1 MAVIVG
7 WEYRSTSPQTCAVV
21 KGWAICYNDRGLR
34 PHASASFV
42 MPLKRGETL
51 HHRYRIESVLGQG
64 GMGAVYE
71 AWDANLNV
79 GVAVKENLFTTEEFA
94 RQFYKEATILASLR
108 HPNLPRVTDH
118 FVIRGQGQ
126 YLVMD
131 FIQGKDLRER
141 IEGNGLIAEGE
152 AVPWFMEV
160 ADALAYLHS
169 RKPYSILHRDIKPG
183 NIKIQPDGRAVLVDF
198 GLAKVDDKSESTTTG
213 AKAMTPGFSPPEQYG
228 TGRTDSRTDIYSLG
242 ATMYACLTGAIPED
256 SLERAMGRE
265 ELTPLRKRS
274 PRVTAALA
282 RAIEKA
288 LAVRP
293 DERYQS
299 MVEFAA
305 ALGSAAQASKPT
317 LVRDYPYLDRTVRA
331 PITSGFGDLPTR
343 LPFEEKK
350 PRRWPQVAIPLA
362 VAALVAIFALPG
374 LLEGGRLAASQ
385 ESTELADTQEANNS
399 QAATA
404 AAAALPAA
412 SPTSALPSAT
422 PLPTVDPSISLTAQP
437 TSIGGGIG
445 QIAFA
450 SDRSGLPQIYLINI
464 DGTDLKL
471 LTNMSDGACQPAW
484 APDGQSLVF
493 TSPCPDSEETYS
505 GAGLWILD
513 MANLQRQP
521 LLTTPGGDYDPA
533 WSLDGKRIAFTSER
547 MGRPQIY
554 VMTLDGSPPVNVSGG
569 IFAPEVQP
577 TWSAQFTALVFVSYR
592 NGAAQVWLMSDGGG
606 NAQRFARGDS
616 PDTHPAWSH
625 DGQLVVFQR
634 SLSGVPRLI
643 GTRFDDLGVPDFR
656 VCQQSPYSSQPMVDP
671 DFSPDDRWLVF
682 ESWPDGVNHNIAIM
696 TTTCANVTV
705 LDPDP
710 ALDFDPAWRP

>member
-1 MAVIVG
+1 MIGG
-7 WEYRSTSPQTCAVV
+7 WEYSSTLLQTGGVV

-34 PHASASFV
+34 PHAPASFV
-42 MPLKRGETL
+42 MALKRGETL

-64 GMGAVYE
+64 GMGAVYK
-71 AWDANLNV
+71 AYDANLNV
-79 GVAVKENLFTTEEFA
+79 EVAVKENLFTTEEFA

-141 IEGNGLIAEGE
+141 IEGDGLISEGE
-152 AVPWFMEV
+152 AIPWFMEV

-242 ATMYACLTGAIPED
+242 ATMYACLSGAIPED

-265 ELTPLRKRS
+265 DLTPLRRRN
-274 PRVTAALA
+274 PRITAALA

-331 PITSGFGDLPTR
+331 PITAGFGDLPTR
-343 LPFEEKK
+343 LPFEEAK
-350 PRRWPQVAIPLA
+350 PRRWPQFAIPVA
-362 VAALVAIFALPG
+362 VAAIVVVLLLPG
-374 LLEGGRLAASQ
+374 IVNGRGQA
-385 ESTELADTQEANNS
+385 TS
-399 QAATA
+399 QAAGQTQQASVSTVAATA
-404 AAAALPAA
+404 ESGLPPA

-422 PLPTVDPSISLTAQP
+422 PLPTVDPSIALTAQP
-437 TSIGGGIG
+437 TPIGGGIG

-464 DGTDLKL
+464 DGTGLKP
-471 LTNMSDGACQPAW
+471 LTSMSDGACQPSW
-484 APDGQSLVF
+484 APDGLSLVF

-513 MANLQRQP
+513 MANLQPQP
-521 LLTTPGGDYDPA
+521 LLTTPGGDYDAA
-533 WSLDGKRIAFTSER
+533 WSPEGERIAFASER
-547 MGRPQIY
+547 LGRPQVH
-554 VMTLDGSPPVNVSGG
+554 VMTINGGQVENVSG
-569 IFAPEVQP
+569 IFAREVQP
-577 TWSAQFTALVFVSYR
+577 TWSPQGTALVFVSYR
-592 NGAAQVWLMSDGGG
+592 NGGAQVWLMSDRGG
-606 NAQRFARGDS
+606 NEQRFARSGS

-656 VCQQSPYSSQPMVDP
+656 VCQQSPYSSHPMVDP

-696 TTTCANVTV
+696 TTTCANVTE
-705 LDPDP
+705 LDKDP

>member
-1 MAVIVG
+1 
-7 WEYRSTSPQTCAVV
+7 
-21 KGWAICYNDRGLR
+21 
-34 PHASASFV
+34 
-42 MPLKRGETL
+42 
-51 HHRYRIESVLGQG
+51 
-64 GMGAVYE
+64 
-71 AWDANLNV
+71 
-79 GVAVKENLFTTEEFA
+79 
-94 RQFYKEATILASLR
+94 
-108 HPNLPRVTDH
+108 
-118 FVIRGQGQ
+118 
-126 YLVMD
+126 
-131 FIQGKDLRER
+131 
-141 IEGNGLIAEGE
+141 
-152 AVPWFMEV
+152 
-160 ADALAYLHS
+160 
-169 RKPYSILHRDIKPG
+169 
-183 NIKIQPDGRAVLVDF
+183 
-198 GLAKVDDKSESTTTG
+198 
-213 AKAMTPGFSPPEQYG
+213 
-228 TGRTDSRTDIYSLG
+228 
-242 ATMYACLTGAIPED
+242 
-256 SLERAMGRE
+256 
-265 ELTPLRKRS
+265 
-274 PRVTAALA
+274 
-282 RAIEKA
+282 

-331 PITSGFGDLPTR
+331 PITAGFGDLPTR

-362 VAALVAIFALPG
+362 VATLVVLLALPG
-374 LLEGGRLAASQ
+374 LLGGGRLAASQ
-385 ESTELADTQEANNS
+385 VSTEPPDTQEVSTS

-464 DGTDLKL
+464 DGTDLTP
-471 LTNMSDGACQPAW
+471 LTSMSDGACQPSW
-484 APDGQSLVF
+484 APDGNSLVF

-533 WSLDGKRIAFTSER
+533 WSPEGARIAFTSER
-547 MGRPQIY
+547 LGRPQVH
-554 VMTLDGSPPVNVSGG
+554 VMTIDAGDVDEVSG

-577 TWSAQFTALVFVSYR
+577 TWSPQGTALLFVSYR
-592 NGAAQVWLMSDGGG
+592 NGGAQVWLMSDGGG
-606 NAQRFARGDS
+606 NEQRFARSES

-643 GTRFDDLGVPDFR
+643 GTQFEDLGVPDFR
-656 VCQQSPYSSQPMVDP
+656 VCQQSPYSSHPMVDP

-682 ESWPDGVNHNIAIM
+682 ESWPDGVNHDIAIM
-696 TTTCANVTV
+696 TTTCASVTV
-705 LDPDP
+705 LDTDP

>member
-1 MAVIVG
+1 VLIFG
-7 WEYRSTSPQTCAVV
+7 WEYSSTLLRTGSVV
-21 KGWAICYNDRGLR
+21 KGWPICYNGRGLR
-34 PHASASFV
+34 PHAPASFV
-42 MPLKRGETL
+42 MALKRGETL

-64 GMGAVYE
+64 GMGAVYR
-71 AWDANLNV
+71 AYDANLNV
-79 GVAVKENLFTTEEFA
+79 EVAVKENLFTTEEFA

-108 HPNLPRVTDH
+108 HPSLPRVTDH

-131 FIQGKDLRER
+131 FIQGQDLRER
-141 IEGNGLIAEGE
+141 IEGDGLISEGE
-152 AVPWFMEV
+152 AIPWFMEV

-265 ELTPLRKRS
+265 DLTPLRRRS

-282 RAIEKA
+282 RAIERA

-293 DERYQS
+293 DERYQT

-331 PITSGFGDLPTR
+331 PITAGFGDLPTR

-350 PRRWPQVAIPLA
+350 PRRWPQFAIPVA
-362 VAALVAIFALPG
+362 VAAFVVVLLLPG
-374 LLEGGRLAASQ
+374 IVNDRGQA
-385 ESTELADTQEANNS
+385 TS
-399 QAATA
+399 QAAGQTQQASVSQVTA
-404 AAAALPAA
+404 TPEAGLPPA

-422 PLPTVDPSISLTAQP
+422 PLPTVDPSIALTPNP
-437 TSIGGGIG
+437 TPIGGGIG

-464 DGTDLKL
+464 DGTDLRP
-471 LTNMSDGACQPAW
+471 LTSMSDGACQPSW
-484 APDGQSLVF
+484 SPDGNSLVF
-493 TSPCPDSEETYS
+493 TSPCPESEETYS

-513 MANLQRQP
+513 MANLQPQP

-533 WSLDGKRIAFTSER
+533 WSPEGERIAFASER
-547 MGRPQIY
+547 LGRPQVH
-554 VMTLDGSPPVNVSGG
+554 VMTIDGGQVENVSG
-569 IFAPEVQP
+569 IFAREVQP
-577 TWSAQFTALVFVSYR
+577 TWSPQGTALLFVSYR
-592 NGAAQVWLMSDGGG
+592 NGGPQVWLMSADGGG
-606 NAQRFARGDS
+606 NEQRFARSES
-616 PDTHPAWSH
+616 PDSHPAWSH

-643 GTRFDDLGVPDFR
+643 GARFDELGIPDFR
-656 VCQQSPYSSQPMVDP
+656 ICQQSPYSSHPMVDP

-682 ESWPDGVNHNIAIM
+682 ETWPDGVNHDIAIM
-696 TTTCANVTV
+696 TTTCANVTP
-705 LDPDP
+705 LDTDP

>member
-1 MAVIVG
+1 
-7 WEYRSTSPQTCAVV
+7 
-21 KGWAICYNDRGLR
+21 
-34 PHASASFV
+34 
-42 MPLKRGETL
+42 
-51 HHRYRIESVLGQG
+51 
-64 GMGAVYE
+64 
-71 AWDANLNV
+71 
-79 GVAVKENLFTTEEFA
+79 
-94 RQFYKEATILASLR
+94 
-108 HPNLPRVTDH
+108 
-118 FVIRGQGQ
+118 VIRGQGQ

-141 IEGNGLIAEGE
+141 IEGDGLISEGE
-152 AVPWFMEV
+152 AIPWFMEV

-242 ATMYACLTGAIPED
+242 ATMYACLSGAIPED

-265 ELTPLRKRS
+265 ELTPLRRRNPK
-274 PRVTAALA
+274 VTAALA

-293 DERYQS
+293 AERYQS

-317 LVRDYPYLDRTVRA
+317 LVRDYPFLDRTMPA
-331 PITSGFGDLPTR
+331 PITAGFADLPTR
-343 LPFEEKK
+343 LPFEEKRL
-350 PRRWPQVAIPLA
+350 RRWPQFAIPVGVAAIVVVLLLPGIVTARGQAISQA
-362 VAALVAIFALPG
+362 VAQTQ
-374 LLEGGRLAASQ
+374 LASVSQ
-385 ESTELADTQEANNS
+385 VP
-399 QAATA
+399 ATA
-404 AAAALPAA
+404 ESGLPPA
-412 SPTSALPSAT
+412 SPTLGLPSAT
-422 PLPTVDPSISLTAQP
+422 LLPTVDPSIALTPQP
-437 TSIGGGIG
+437 TPIGGGIG

-464 DGTDLKL
+464 DRTGLKP
-471 LTNMSDGACQPAW
+471 LTSMSDGACQPSW

-513 MANLQRQP
+513 MANLQPQP

-533 WSLDGKRIAFTSER
+533 WSPEGERIAFASER
-547 MGRPQIY
+547 LGRPQVH
-554 VMTLDGSPPVNVSGG
+554 VMTIEGGQVDNVSG
-569 IFAPEVQP
+569 IFAREVQP
-577 TWSAQFTALVFVSYR
+577 TWSPQGTALVFVSYR
-592 NGAAQVWLMSDGGG
+592 NGGAQVWLMSDGGG
-606 NAQRFARGDS
+606 NEQRFARGDS
-616 PDTHPAWSH
+616 PDTHPVWSH
-625 DGQLVVFQR
+625 DGQMVVFQR
-634 SLSGVPRLI
+634 SLAGVPRLI
-643 GTRFDDLGVPDFR
+643 GTRFEDLGVPDFR
-656 VCQQSPYSSQPMVDP
+656 VCQQSPYAGHPMVDP

-682 ESWPDGVNHNIAIM
+682 ESWPDGVNHNIGIM

-705 LDPDP
+705 LDNDP